1 MAGQYVA
8 FDIGEAQVKIV
19 SFAGGKVKK
28 AVSEEL
34 PDRLVAGGEILSMDA
49 MGDFLKEVARKNGIG
64 RGTAGVILPG
74 SLVFTRNVT
83 VPPMTDAQLAYNLPF
98 EFKDYLTEEKSKY
111 FFDYAVDSV
120 KKKASGDPEEMD
132 LFACATLKHTIE
144 EYREMFR
151 RAGFRLRCAIP
162 EEAAYA
168 AMLENYGKAHP
179 DSADRCIADIG
190 HRGTRL
196 YMYRGSRF
204 RTKRTVELGLFDLEQ
219 KISDEKGV
227 DIHMAHTH
235 LMTDYQDVLS
245 EDSSRELYNR
255 MAVEIMKAVN
265 FYNYNNRE
273 QSLREIYLC
282 GGGTAVAPLQEAI
295 RQVTDLDVHPVTE
308 LLPDTGSE
316 EPWLFARAVGCGLEM

>member
-64 RGTAGVILPG
+64 RGNAGVILPG

-111 FFDYAVDSV
+111 FFDYVVDSV
-120 KKKASGDPEEMD
+120 KKKESGDPEEMD
-132 LFACATLKHTIE
+132 LFACAALKHTIE

-151 RAGFRLRCAIP
+151 RAGFKLRCAIP

-168 AMLENYGKAHP
+168 AMLENYGKSHP
-179 DSADRCIADIG
+179 DAADRCIADIG

-196 YMYRGSRF
+196 YMYRGSKF
-204 RTKRTVELGLFDLEQ
+204 QTKRTVELGLFDLEQ

-295 RQVTDLDVHPVTE
+295 RQMTDLDVHPVTE

-316 EPWLFARAVGCGLEM
+316 ERINRVFA